1 MGNVTKLQQPVT
13 QKVPL
18 PVPRPANLTPAPA
31 APTTAPATAPAKT
44 TTADAKPVAGQ
55 PQTQP
60 QTQVPDSAQVNLQK
74 GTATTSVA
82 LFDEHPAPPPPPAL
96 LKNGDIGDNVAE
108 LNKLLRR
115 TGAIRHATDVFT
127 PDTEKAI
134 KAFQRDNGLPVT
146 GGVDATTLRKL
157 IESTKMDEANF
168 PKLEA
173 LLGVTFPTKPATTAP
188 KPGTQPAK
196 PPVQPIKP
204 PVQPVKPPATQTNP
218 PATEPAVTPAEPTAP
233 VAPPKVYANEAERI
247 KDVVAGQIA
256 AKGRSAE
263 HAFAVGANL
272 RAAATNW
279 DKKMPSSSL
288 CYTAVKRAI
297 DDALKIPYQVFG
309 GKAGTWAKT
318 AGTNL
323 LSKAPEF
330 VKIEGLKRADL
341 TSLPAGAVIVYK
353 PAKGPG
359 HIGVQNGSGQDISD
373 KTRTQANVYRG
384 APFEVYFP
392 VGIRG
397 EDPVPNPDAQSLLV
411 TEPTTSVG

>member
-31 APTTAPATAPAKT
+31 APAPATTPAKP
-44 TTADAKPVAGQ
+44 TTADPKPVAGQ
-55 PQTQP
+55 PQNQP
-60 QTQVPDSAQVNLQK
+60 QTPDSSQVNLQK
-74 GTATTSVA
+74 GTATPSVA
-82 LFDEHPAPPPPPAL
+82 LFDEHPAPPPPL
-96 LKNGDIGDNVAE
+96 LKNGDAGDNVAE

-115 TGAIRHATDVFT
+115 TGAIRHATNVFT

-134 KAFQRDNGLPVT
+134 KEFQRDNGLPVT

-173 LLGVTFPTKPATTAP
+173 LLGVTFPTKPATAP

-196 PPVQPIKP
+196 PPVQPAKP
-204 PVQPVKPPATQTNP
+204 PVQPAQPPTTQTKP
-218 PATEPAVTPAEPTAP
+218 PATEPAEPPAP

-247 KDVVAGQIA
+247 KDVIAGQISD
-256 AKGRSAE
+256 KGFNTDR
-263 HAFAVGANL
+263 AFEVGGTL

-297 DDALKIPYQVFG
+297 DDAIKIPYQVFG
-309 GKAGTWAKT
+309 GKGGTWAKT
-318 AGTNL
+318 AGANL

-330 VKIEGLKRADL
+330 VKIEGLKRAEL

-359 HIGVQNGSGQDISD
+359 HIGVQDGSGHDISD
-373 KTRTQANVYRG
+373 KTRTQANVYRT

-397 EDPVPNPDAQSLLV
+397 EAPVPKPDDQSLLV